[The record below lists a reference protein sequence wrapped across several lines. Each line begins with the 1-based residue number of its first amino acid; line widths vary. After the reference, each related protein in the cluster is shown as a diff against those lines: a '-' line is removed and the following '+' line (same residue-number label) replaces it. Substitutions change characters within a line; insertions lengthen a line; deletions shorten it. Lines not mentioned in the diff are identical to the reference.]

1 MNNKRRRLYL
11 LSVLVCV
18 SLLCKGFWD
27 VCYGEPKRNKILPI
41 NVAGIELEVE
51 LATTFEEQSLG
62 LMYRDKLEEN
72 GGMLFVYPRE
82 NVLSFW
88 MKDTRMPLSI
98 AFIKAD
104 GRIIQIESMK
114 PYSLDTHVSKEKAKY
129 ALEMN
134 EGWFRIHNVR
144 EGDTVKMPLTMY
156 EKGKE

>member
-11 LSVLVCV
+11 LAVLVCV

-82 NVLSFW
+82 NFLSFW
-88 MKDTRMPLSI
+88 MKDTRIPLSI

-134 EGWFRIHNVR
+134 EGWFKAHNVR
-144 EGDTVKMPLTMY
+144 EGATVKIPLTMY
-156 EKGKE
+156 EKTKD